1 MDSVLVFRLSM
12 ELVAADI
19 ISEYIPLKPVLDNR
33 NELIQDQIQTYIS
46 LVSDNL
52 STWQKIGTQKG
63 YTTAQTDQLIEFA
76 FLLVKSDIA
85 SNFIGH
91 SPVLCDRMTMI
102 IESVTKYINIINI
115 PVSASFDEVSEKPAS
130 IIIEKPKVMGRKNV
144 KRFPRKGRK

>member
-1 MDSVLVFRLSM
+1 MNSVLVFRLSM

-33 NELIQDQIQTYIS
+33 NELIQDQILAYNS
-46 LVSDNL
+46 LISDNL

-63 YTTAQTDQLIEFA
+63 YNIAQTNKLIEYA

-91 SPVLCDRMTMI
+91 SPVLCDRITMI
-102 IESVTKYINIINI
+102 IESVTKYINILNI
-115 PVSASFDEVSEKPAS
+115 PISTSFDEAPENSAP
-130 IIIEKPKVMGRKNV
+130 IIIEKPKVMGRKNG